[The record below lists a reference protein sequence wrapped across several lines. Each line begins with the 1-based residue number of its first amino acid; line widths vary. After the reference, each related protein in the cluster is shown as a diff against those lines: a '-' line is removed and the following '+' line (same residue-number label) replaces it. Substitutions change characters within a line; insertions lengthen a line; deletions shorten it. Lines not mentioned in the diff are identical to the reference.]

1 MQNFSFDSTLSNYL
15 NQSYVDPFEKNPNT
29 RRRSLGNLSTQNT
42 IQNSEFSPISASY
55 SFQNMQPQSPF
66 GFGEQR
72 MTPEPKQNNFSSLL
86 MSINNNNN
94 NQDNPLAKSIINQQ
108 IQQQSEE
115 NLSNFIRMCNYSG
128 IELNNQQNRTSS
140 PGQQQSFSQK
150 FNNQNVDPFLSP
162 SANKLPLNMRR
173 RSFGPSSLR
182 PVQESRSSSPVF
194 SYAQQYQQQMYHQQ
208 QQQQQQQQ
216 QIQNQ
221 LRLQQQQQL
230 EEKLNMLV
238 NTNYQSTLNSIN
250 DNDEYDTNS
259 LVQSFHNSNSSI
271 NTMNTSLPKSRL
283 RAMSIGSANPLLS
296 QSFSSNSISSM
307 GNTNLNFSNKYGS
320 CLSLSSN
327 LNSYPTSTNT
337 TNSTSN
343 SNSKIFDSFEEKLA
357 TTGNIFQRRDDWSII
372 NKVPIKKQNT
382 IHIRL
387 EDEGPYGNDETRCF
401 VLSHFSS
408 LGIKNISCIFCSCD
422 LVIYDRFPLI
432 DGTLFLSPV
441 NYDKAKSIPSV
452 VTNKQQYIYAVCLKC
467 LTNNF
472 SSLNSPGANGCC
484 GSDHEVVCKFCS
496 KSWQKT
502 GGSSLQIGTLYK
514 YDIFAS
520 FPCCAS
526 RLTCSNSKCN
536 KIIMDVETAG
546 SQYFSSFSEEKECPS
561 CKVKAY
567 HFIKPLKEIF
577 LKSQCELRKENE
589 KEDSSLVSPD
599 STTTASSVNAASK
612 DTSIEHN

>member
-15 NQSYVDPFEKNPNT
+15 NQSYVDPFEKTPNM

-42 IQNSEFSPISASY
+42 IQNNEFSPIPSSY
-55 SFQNMQPQSPF
+55 SFQSMQQPQSPF
-66 GFGEQR
+66 GYAEQR
-72 MTPEPKQNNFSSLL
+72 MPHEPKQNNFSSLL
-86 MSINNNNN
+86 MNINN

-108 IQQQSEE
+108 IQHQSEE

-140 PGQQQSFSQK
+140 PGLQQSLSQK
-150 FNNQNVDPFLSP
+150 FNSQNVDPFLSS

-194 SYAQQYQQQMYHQQ
+194 SYAQQYQQQLY
-208 QQQQQQQQ
+208 QQ

-230 EEKLNMLV
+230 EEKLNMLAS
-238 NTNYQSTLNSIN
+238 TNYQSTLNSIN
-250 DNDEYDTNS
+250 DNDEYDNNS

-271 NTMNTSLPKSRL
+271 NAMNTSLPKSRL
-283 RAMSIGSANPLLS
+283 RAMSLGSANPFLS
-296 QSFSSNSISSM
+296 QSYSSNSINSM
-307 GNTNLNFSNKYGS
+307 GNNANNINFSNKFGS

-327 LNSYPTSTNT
+327 LNSYSTSTNT
-337 TNSTSN
+337 TNSTSQ
-343 SNSKIFDSFEEKLA
+343 SNSKIFDSFEEKVA
-357 TTGNIFQRRDDWSII
+357 TTGNIFQRRDDWSILT
-372 NKVPIKKQNT
+372 KVPIKKQNT

-422 LVIYDRFPLI
+422 LVIYDRFPLV

-441 NYDKAKSIPSV
+441 DYDKAKSIPSAV
-452 VTNKQQYIYAVCLKC
+452 SNKKQYVYAVCLKC
-467 LTNNF
+467 LTNSF
-472 SSLNSPGANGCC
+472 SSPNSPSANGCC

-536 KIIMDVETAG
+536 KPIMDVETAG

-567 HFIKPLKEIF
+567 HFIKPLREIF
-577 LKSQCELRKENE
+577 LKSQCESRKEIE
-589 KEDSSLVSPD
+589 KEDSISVPAD
-599 STTTASSVNAASK
+599 SIFNDASQ
-612 DTSIEHN
+612 DISIEMC